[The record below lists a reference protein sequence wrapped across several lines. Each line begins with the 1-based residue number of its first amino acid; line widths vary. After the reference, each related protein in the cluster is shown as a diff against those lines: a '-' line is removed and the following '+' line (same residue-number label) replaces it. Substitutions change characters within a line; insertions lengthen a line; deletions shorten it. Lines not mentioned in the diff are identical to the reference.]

1 MVSLFVIMPLFAV
14 SLALLFDLPP
24 AVKIALVALAVSPIP
39 PILPKKELKA
49 GGRQEYAISLLVS
62 ASVLATILLP
72 LSMKLLGSIFG
83 VPLQMT
89 AGTIAVLAL
98 KTIFVPLSLGIA
110 LRIAARALADRV
122 AGPVVVIGTV
132 LLLLSVLPI
141 LFTERH
147 AIISLIGNGTL
158 IAFAAFSLVGICVGH
173 LLGAP
178 GHENSTVLALST
190 ASRHP
195 GVAIAIAQ
203 ANFPRQRLA
212 LAAVLLFL
220 VVNIVVSIPY
230 IKLSKPSAKSAS
242 EDSQR
247 WAA

>member
-1 MVSLFVIMPLFAV
+1 MNLATLIPIMLKISVALNVFGLGLRTDLSDLTYLVRTPRVFLRSMVSLFVIMPLFAV
-14 SLALLFDLPP
+14 SLALLFDLSP

-122 AGPVVVIGTV
+122 AGPVVIFEGT
-132 LLLLSVLPI
+132 I
-141 LFTERH
+141 
-147 AIISLIGNGTL
+147 
-158 IAFAAFSLVGICVGH
+158 
-173 LLGAP
+173 
-178 GHENSTVLALST
+178 
-190 ASRHP
+190 
-195 GVAIAIAQ
+195 
-203 ANFPRQRLA
+203 QRVDVEVFDA
-212 LAAVLLFL
+212 GE
-220 VVNIVVSIPY
+220 
-230 IKLSKPSAKSAS
+230 SAKRD
-242 EDSQR
+242 E
-247 WAA
+247 AA